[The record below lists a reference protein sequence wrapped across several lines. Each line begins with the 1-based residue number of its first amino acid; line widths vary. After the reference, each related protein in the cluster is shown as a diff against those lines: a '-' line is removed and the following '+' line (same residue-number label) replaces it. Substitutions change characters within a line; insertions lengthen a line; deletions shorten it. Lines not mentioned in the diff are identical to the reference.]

1 MNYNKQTILLTGGSG
16 FIGKNIKE
24 SYLSKKYNLIV
35 PSHKELDLLD
45 EKAVS
50 DFFNY
55 NRFDVVIHGACRPAH
70 RNALKPELAFY
81 ENMLMYYNIIKN
93 EKKFKKMLV
102 LGSGAVYDMR
112 HYKPKMD
119 EDYYGTFI
127 PIDQHGFSRYLIY
140 KDIENRKNI
149 IDLRIFGIFGKYED
163 YSIRFISNMICKS
176 IFDLPL
182 TIKQNRKFDYI
193 WIDDFIK
200 ILDIFIEKDD
210 FKYKSYNITPDNSV
224 ELIALAKI
232 VLKISNKN
240 LPIIVKNEEMGLEYS
255 GDNSRL
261 KKEIGEFSFTKFEDS
276 IEKLYN
282 WYLRLKND
290 INKDFLL
297 ADK

>member
-1 MNYNKQTILLTGGSG
+1 MNYNKQKVLLTGGSG

-24 SYLSKKYNLIV
+24 SYLSEKYNLIV

-55 NRFDVVIHGACRPAH
+55 NQFDVVIHGACRPAH

-81 ENMLMYYNIIKN
+81 ENMIMYYNIIKN

-140 KDIENRKNI
+140 RDIENRKNI

-200 ILDIFIEKDD
+200 ILDIFIERDD

-224 ELIALAKI
+224 ELVDLAKI

-240 LPIIVKNEEMGLEYS
+240 LPIIVKNDEMGLEYS

-261 KKEIGEFSFTKFEDS
+261 KKEIGKFSFTKFEDS

-282 WYLRLKND
+282 WYLRIKND
-290 INKDFLL
+290 INKEFLL